1 MFSVGIFT
9 THIPYI
15 AFVVFYA
22 WILIFGVEKA
32 SNGELQSS
40 EKKFVTEFNV
50 EKINSSYGSAFHYN
64 QADFEHVTNF
74 LVAHFKPKI
83 KHKSRV
89 FALFHHCEC
98 VSSLS
103 NRPPPVFS

>member
-32 SNGELQSS
+32 SNGEIQTSD
-40 EKKFVTEFNV
+40 KKFVTEFRV
-50 EKINSSYGSAFHYN
+50 EKINVSNGANYFYN
-64 QADFEHVTNF
+64 QTDFENVTNF
-74 LVAHFKPKI
+74 LVFHFKPKI

-89 FALFHHCEC
+89 FAFFHHCEC